1 MVAVIWID
9 PEKCQFLKISLHIY
23 FPCSVSYEYIL
34 TASHFNNIDITLL
47 FFVSKLSEKFWITEF
62 ILFITAFSFCSKE
75 LKLHPDVNSSL
86 HFLYFPKSP
95 TPNHIPME
103 SWIPVPLMLIS
114 HKGNIFSSCKS
125 LIHFENSSLIHFQ
138 NSSLV
143 HSENSFSIE
152 SWDTDNEEK
161 ALGHQG
167 EELVFTIV
175 GKSK

>member
-23 FPCSVSYEYIL
+23 LPCSVSCEYIL
-34 TASHFNNIDITLL
+34 TASHFNNIDTALL
-47 FFVSKLSEKFWITEF
+47 FFVSKLSEKFWITEI

-103 SWIPVPLMLIS
+103 SWIPVPLHVDLSQREYILQLKVTNSLWELITNS
-114 HKGNIFSSCKS
+114 LWEFIFYRKLGYRQWRKGSGTSGRRAGLHYCRK
-125 LIHFENSSLIHFQ
+125 
-138 NSSLV
+138 
-143 HSENSFSIE
+143 
-152 SWDTDNEEK
+152 K
-161 ALGHQG
+161 
-167 EELVFTIV
+167 
-175 GKSK
+175 